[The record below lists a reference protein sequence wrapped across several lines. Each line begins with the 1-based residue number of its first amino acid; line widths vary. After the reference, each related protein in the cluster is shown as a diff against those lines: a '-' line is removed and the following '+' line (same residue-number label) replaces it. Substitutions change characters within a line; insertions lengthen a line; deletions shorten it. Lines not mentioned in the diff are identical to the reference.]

1 MTVYTPTYRVTIAG
15 VVQTSTTL
23 EDATIT
29 YGRNDFFEATQPSYC
44 NLELLNL
51 DGTSPT
57 VELLDTILIEVTN
70 SAGTY
75 VKLFTGEVSGVY
87 NRFAGAGLG
96 GKPNTLQIQAIGAL
110 GLLVKRYAGSVAYPE
125 ELDGARITRI
135 LEETLYTAWEDLS
148 NTLTWNDL
156 YQIDSTITRTNLVVN
171 PSLETNILGWE
182 AITTAT
188 VSRNTTDS
196 YTGTSCGNVLINTTT
211 ANTGIRIDNTSVYR
225 IPVVEGQILTGSAY
239 IKNKVGTRNVRTG
252 MRFYDSPTSTTV
264 LLSVSG
270 TTLTNPTTWTRSS
283 VTATAPAT
291 ALWADFVFVSTN
303 TGSATDEY
311 LFDSVLVE
319 TGSTVQ
325 TYFDGSYLPA
335 NTSTQIFSS
344 NTWTGTA
351 NASTS
356 TISQS
361 EISGQTWANYG
372 VQGIDTIDAGR
383 YEMLARSAQVE
394 QAYNLTDVTQQSG
407 LGYLYDTTDFK
418 IGYADAERRSENYA
432 TNLIELDANLVNAD
446 IQTRL
451 QTADIVNSVVI
462 QYDDPVLEVEAQN
475 DTSINDYGLLQE
487 VRSTILAETADA
499 TEQATNFVN
508 YRGTPKASLEEVT
521 VNLAHSDMTNT
532 VRDNLLGV
540 SMDTLLYLDNIP
552 VGLIPEG
559 YFEGFCEGWTWTL
572 GRNNLELSMSVSNSI
587 YSTLDVQWED
597 YNALIQWQNL
607 DNATRWL
614 DVI

>member
-15 VVQTSTTL
+15 TVQTSTTL
-23 EDATIT
+23 ENATIT

-51 DGTSPT
+51 EGTSPV
-57 VELLDTILIEVTN
+57 VELLDTVLIEVTD
-70 SAGTY
+70 STGAY
-75 VKLFTGEVSGVY
+75 VKLFTGEVSGVF
-87 NRFAGAGLG
+87 NRFEGAGLG
-96 GKPNTLQIQAIGAL
+96 GKPNTLQIQAVGAL

-135 LEETLYTAWEDLS
+135 LEETLFTAWEDLS
-148 NTLTWNDL
+148 GTFTWNDF
-156 YQIDSTITRTNLVVN
+156 
-171 PSLETNILGWE
+171 
-182 AITTAT
+182 TT
-188 VSRNTTDS
+188 
-196 YTGTSCGNVLINTTT
+196 
-211 ANTGIRIDNTSVYR
+211 
-225 IPVVEGQILTGSAY
+225 E
-239 IKNKVGTRNVRTG
+239 
-252 MRFYDSPTSTTV
+252 
-264 LLSVSG
+264 
-270 TTLTNPTTWTRSS
+270 
-283 VTATAPAT
+283 
-291 ALWADFVFVSTN
+291 
-303 TGSATDEY
+303 
-311 LFDSVLVE
+311 
-319 TGSTVQ
+319 
-325 TYFDGSYLPA
+325 
-335 NTSTQIFSS
+335 
-344 NTWTGTA
+344 
-351 NASTS
+351 
-356 TISQS
+356 
-361 EISGQTWANYG
+361 TWATYG

-383 YEMLARSAQVE
+383 YEVLARPAAIE
-394 QAYNLTDVTQQSG
+394 QAYNLTDTTQQSA
-407 LGYLYDTTDFK
+407 LGYLYDTPDFE

-462 QYDDPVLEVEAQN
+462 QYDDPVLEVAAQN
-475 DTSINDYGLLQE
+475 DTSINTYGLLEE

-508 YRGTPKASLEEVT
+508 YRGTPKVSLEQVT
-521 VNLAHSDMTNT
+521 VNLSNSDMTNT

-559 YFEGFCEGWTWTL
+559 YNEGFVEGWTWTL
-572 GRNNLELSMSVSNSI
+572 GRNNLELAMSVSNSI

-597 YNALIQWQNL
+597 YNSVIQWQNL

>member
-1 MTVYTPTYRVTIAG
+1 MTVYTPTYRITIAG
-15 VVQTSTTL
+15 TVQTSTTL
-23 EDATIT
+23 ENATIT

-44 NLELLNL
+44 NLDLLNL
-51 DGTSPT
+51 DGTSPA
-57 VELLDTILIEVTN
+57 VELLDTIVIEVTDT
-70 SAGTY
+70 SGAY

-87 NRFAGAGLG
+87 NRFAGAGAA
-96 GKPNTLQIQAIGAL
+96 GKPNTLQIQAVGAL

-135 LEETLYTAWEDLS
+135 LEETLYVAWEDIS
-148 NTLTWNDL
+148 NTFTWNDF
-156 YQIDSTITRTNLVVN
+156 
-171 PSLETNILGWE
+171 
-182 AITTAT
+182 TT
-188 VSRNTTDS
+188 
-196 YTGTSCGNVLINTTT
+196 
-211 ANTGIRIDNTSVYR
+211 
-225 IPVVEGQILTGSAY
+225 E
-239 IKNKVGTRNVRTG
+239 
-252 MRFYDSPTSTTV
+252 
-264 LLSVSG
+264 
-270 TTLTNPTTWTRSS
+270 
-283 VTATAPAT
+283 
-291 ALWADFVFVSTN
+291 
-303 TGSATDEY
+303 
-311 LFDSVLVE
+311 
-319 TGSTVQ
+319 
-325 TYFDGSYLPA
+325 
-335 NTSTQIFSS
+335 
-344 NTWTGTA
+344 
-351 NASTS
+351 
-356 TISQS
+356 
-361 EISGQTWANYG
+361 TWATYG

-383 YEMLARSAQVE
+383 YEVLARPAAIE
-394 QAYNLTDVTQQSG
+394 QAYNLTDTTQQSA
-407 LGYLYDTTDFK
+407 LGYLYDTPDFE

-462 QYDDPVLEVEAQN
+462 QYDDPVLEVAAQN
-475 DTSINDYGLLQE
+475 DTSINTYGLLEE

-508 YRGTPKASLEEVT
+508 YRGTPKVSLEEVT
-521 VNLAHSDMTNT
+521 VNLSNSDMTNT

-559 YFEGFCEGWTWTL
+559 YNEGFVEGWTWTL

-597 YNALIQWQNL
+597 YNAVIQWQNL

>member
-15 VVQTSTTL
+15 TVQTSTTL

-51 DGTSPT
+51 DGTSPA

-87 NRFAGAGLG
+87 NRFAGAGAV
-96 GKPNTLQIQAIGAL
+96 GKPNTLQIQAVGAL
-110 GLLVKRYAGSVAYPE
+110 GLLVKRYAGAVAYPE

-148 NTLTWNDL
+148 GTFTWNDF
-156 YQIDSTITRTNLVVN
+156 TT
-171 PSLETNILGWE
+171 ETWD
-182 AITTAT
+182 T
-188 VSRNTTDS
+188 
-196 YTGTSCGNVLINTTT
+196 
-211 ANTGIRIDNTSVYR
+211 
-225 IPVVEGQILTGSAY
+225 
-239 IKNKVGTRNVRTG
+239 
-252 MRFYDSPTSTTV
+252 
-264 LLSVSG
+264 
-270 TTLTNPTTWTRSS
+270 
-283 VTATAPAT
+283 
-291 ALWADFVFVSTN
+291 
-303 TGSATDEY
+303 
-311 LFDSVLVE
+311 
-319 TGSTVQ
+319 
-325 TYFDGSYLPA
+325 
-335 NTSTQIFSS
+335 
-344 NTWTGTA
+344 
-351 NASTS
+351 
-356 TISQS
+356 
-361 EISGQTWANYG
+361 YG

-383 YEMLARSAQVE
+383 YEVLARPAE
-394 QAYNLTDVTQQSG
+394 IDQAYNLTDTTQLSA
-407 LGYLYDTTDFK
+407 LGYLYDTPDFE

-462 QYDDPVLEVEAQN
+462 QYDDPVLEVAAQN
-475 DTSINDYGLLQE
+475 DTSINTYGLLEE
-487 VRSTILAETADA
+487 VRSTILAQTADA

-521 VNLAHSDMTNT
+521 VNLANSNMTNT

-552 VGLIPEG
+552 VGLIVEG
-559 YFEGFCEGWTWTL
+559 SFEGFVEGWTWTL
-572 GRNNLELSMSVSNSI
+572 GRNNLELAMSVSNSI

-597 YNALIQWQNL
+597 YNAVIQWQNL
-607 DNATRWL
+607 DNTTMWL

>member
-1 MTVYTPTYRVTIAG
+1 MTIYTPTYRVTIAG

-23 EDATIT
+23 QDGTIT

-44 NLELLNL
+44 NIELLNL
-51 DGTSPT
+51 DGLSPV
-57 VELLDTILIEVTN
+57 VELLDTVVIEVTD
-70 SAGTY
+70 STGAY

-87 NRFAGAGLG
+87 NRFEGAGLG

-110 GLLVKRYAGSVAYPE
+110 GLLVKRYAGAVAYPE

-135 LEETLYTAWEDLS
+135 LEETLYIAWEDLS
-148 NTLTWNDL
+148 GTFTWNDF
-156 YQIDSTITRTNLVVN
+156 
-171 PSLETNILGWE
+171 
-182 AITTAT
+182 TT
-188 VSRNTTDS
+188 
-196 YTGTSCGNVLINTTT
+196 
-211 ANTGIRIDNTSVYR
+211 
-225 IPVVEGQILTGSAY
+225 E
-239 IKNKVGTRNVRTG
+239 
-252 MRFYDSPTSTTV
+252 
-264 LLSVSG
+264 
-270 TTLTNPTTWTRSS
+270 
-283 VTATAPAT
+283 
-291 ALWADFVFVSTN
+291 
-303 TGSATDEY
+303 
-311 LFDSVLVE
+311 
-319 TGSTVQ
+319 
-325 TYFDGSYLPA
+325 
-335 NTSTQIFSS
+335 
-344 NTWTGTA
+344 
-351 NASTS
+351 
-356 TISQS
+356 
-361 EISGQTWANYG
+361 TWANYG

-383 YEMLARSAQVE
+383 YEVLARPAE
-394 QAYNLTDVTQQSG
+394 IDQAFNLTDTTQQSA
-407 LGYLYDTTDFK
+407 LGYLYDTPDFE
-418 IGYADAERRSENYA
+418 IGYADAERRSENYT

-462 QYDDPVLEVEAQN
+462 QYDDPVLEVAAQN
-475 DTSINDYGLLQE
+475 DTSINNYGLLE
-487 VRSTILAETADA
+487 EIRSTILAETADA

>member
-1 MTVYTPTYRVTIAG
+1 MTVYTPTYKVTIAG
-15 VVQTSTTL
+15 TVQTSTTL

-57 VELLDTILIEVTN
+57 VELLDTILIEVTD
-70 SAGTY
+70 STGAY
-75 VKLFTGEVSGVY
+75 VKLFTGEVSSVH

-148 NTLTWNDL
+148 NTLTWND
-156 YQIDSTITRTNLVVN
+156 IDQPYTTTTRTNLVLN
-171 PSLETNILGWE
+171 PSFEVDTSGWE
-182 AITTAT
+182 SLGSPT
-188 VSRNTTDS
+188 VTRITTDS
-196 YTGTSCGNVLINTTT
+196 FTGVACARVLMNTIATSGV
-211 ANTGIRIDNTSVYR
+211 RIDNISTYR
-225 IPVVEGQILTGSAY
+225 IPVVAGQTLSASTYMKNVSGS
-239 IKNKVGTRNVRTG
+239 RNLRLSL
-252 MRFYDSPTSTTV
+252 RFYTTATTLTALSTHT
-264 LLSVSG
+264 G
-270 TTLTNPTTWTRSS
+270 TELTNPTNWTRSS
-283 VTATAPAT
+283 VTATAPVT
-291 ALWADFVFVSTN
+291 ALWADVSISAFS
-303 TGSATDEY
+303 TGSSTDVY
-311 LFDSVLVE
+311 LFDSVLIE
-319 TGSTVQ
+319 LSNTVQ
-325 TYFDGSYLPA
+325 TYFDGSYLPPNTLTEAFA
-335 NTSTQIFSS
+335 N
-344 NTWTGTA
+344 NAWTGTA

-356 TISQS
+356 TIT
-361 EISGQTWANYG
+361 EYDGNFTTWATYG

-394 QAYNLTDVTQQSG
+394 QAYNLTDITQQSG

-432 TNLIELDANLVNAD
+432 ANLIELDANLVNAD

-475 DTSINDYGLLQE
+475 DTSINNYGLLQE

-508 YRGTPKASLEEVT
+508 YRGTPKVSLEEVT
-521 VNLAHSDMTNT
+521 VNLANSDMTNA

-552 VGLIPEG
+552 VGLIVEG
-559 YFEGFCEGWTWTL
+559 SFEGFVEGWTWTL
-572 GRNNLELSMSVSNSI
+572 GRNNLELAMSVSNSI

-597 YNALIQWQNL
+597 YNSSIQWQNL
-607 DNATRWL
+607 ANDYRWL